1 MKSRLLFLLLL
12 AGIALGWGQTQTN
25 PASKAPAA
33 YLRFVCAAEG
43 DVPPPSFGE
52 WPKFNPPITVNFEG
66 GPGGIKTIASHLLPR
81 STAGYAA
88 LAPGKGKLTV
98 RDLAPETST
107 LKPASPRVRASLDW
121 QAEAGR
127 FYTLILRQN
136 KADLSLEILNDE
148 PAVVPAPK
156 GSEVAPPPK
165 RGLRCLVLEPGVR
178 VKVMSPEAGV
188 KLELTPERPGLAE
201 NLKTGNW
208 GLEIQGEKEGVPF
221 VNSVELNL
229 ETPGNWT
236 LFFMKN
242 IYGKTGSYLLK
253 DATLD

>member
-1 MKSRLLFLLLL
+1 MNLVLLV
-12 AGIALGWGQTQTN
+12 ILGLGGMTADWAQPQTN
-25 PASKAPAA
+25 PPSKTPAA
-33 YLRFVCAAEG
+33 YLRIVCAAEG

-52 WPKFNPPITVNFEG
+52 WPKFAPPITVSFVG
-66 GPGGIKTIASHLLPR
+66 GAGGEKTLASHLLPR

-88 LAPGKGKLTV
+88 VVPGRGKLTV
-98 RDLAPETST
+98 RDLPPTSPT
-107 LKPASPRVRASLDW
+107 PQPANPRVRASLDW
-121 QAEAGR
+121 QAVAGR
-127 FYTLILRQN
+127 FYTLILRQQKN
-136 KADLSLEILNDE
+136 DLRLEILADE
-148 PAVVPAPK
+148 PAVLPSPK

-178 VKVMSPEAGV
+178 VKVLNPEAGL
-188 KLELTPERPGLAE
+188 KLEVTPEKPGLAE

-208 GLEIQGEKEGVPF
+208 GLEIQGEKEGTPF

-242 IYGKTGSYLLK
+242 IYGKTVPYLLE
-253 DATLD
+253 DATLN